1 MFIIYV
7 IDLSTKNIDGGSYF
21 YKKKKK
27 IQIVGNRKNFFLAI
41 SVQKFQFF
49 MYALPKNT
57 EIFLN
62 TEI

>member
-21 YKKKKK
+21 TKKKKK
-27 IQIVGNRKNFFLAI
+27 YRSLETEKKFFLAI

-49 MYALPKNT
+49 MYAFFQKMLT
-57 EIFLN
+57 VSS
-62 TEI
+62 